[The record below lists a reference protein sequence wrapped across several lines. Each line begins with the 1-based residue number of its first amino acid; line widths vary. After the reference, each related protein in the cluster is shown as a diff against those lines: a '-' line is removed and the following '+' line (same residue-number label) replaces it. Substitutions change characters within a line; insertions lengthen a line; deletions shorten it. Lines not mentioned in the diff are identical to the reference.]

1 MYIEL
6 HARSAFS
13 FLEGSSLPEE
23 LIGVCQHFQMPAM
36 ALLDT
41 DGVYGSPRFHLAA
54 NKAKVKAHIGAEV
67 TCAPFAQVILS
78 GVVAERNGA
87 TTQSKD
93 SYPQP
98 SVQSIGIPRYAR
110 NDKSWRNDETGFQST
125 IINHQ
130 SSISKIGNRKSAI
143 ENFRLPLLVASRPG
157 YQNLCRLITKMKLRA
172 KKGEG
177 AVTQEE
183 LQEHAEGLICL
194 TGGDEGPLAAALEQ
208 GGADDARHQLD
219 QLIGI
224 FGSNN
229 VCVELQRHFHREEE
243 SRNRLAIDL
252 ARSFNLPLLATNG
265 VNYAIAK
272 ARELADAFTAIR
284 NHKTLSTAGRLLSR
298 NSERHLKSPA
308 EMQHLFADIPEA
320 IANTQELSNRLEFTL
335 NDLGYEF
342 PRYPV
347 PQGETMDS
355 YLREQA
361 WIGFRSRYGR
371 SSQDMQ
377 AKARRQIEKEL
388 ALIEKL
394 KLAGYFLIVW
404 DLIRVCREKNILVQG
419 RGSAANSA
427 VCYSLGITAVD
438 AVGMELLFERFL
450 SEERGEWPDIDLDL
464 PSGDERE
471 KVIQYLYKKY
481 GERGAAMTANV
492 ITYRNRMAAREMGKA
507 LGFDPETLAKISAAV
522 ATWEFRDENDA
533 LDRRFRDAGLDL
545 NHPRLRKYYELCLA
559 VQDLP
564 RHLGQHSGGMVI
576 CQGQLDSVVPLEPA
590 SMPDRVVVQWD
601 KEDCADMG
609 IIKVDL
615 LGLGMMAVLKDS
627 IELIRD
633 HYHQEIDLAHLPA
646 DDQQVYSTLQ
656 QADTVGMFQ
665 VESRAQMSCLPRL
678 RPLRFYDIVVQVAII
693 RPGPIVG
700 QMVNPF
706 LERRMGRQ
714 EVTYAHPSLQ
724 PVLERTLGVPLF
736 QEQLL
741 RIAMIAANFTGGE
754 AEDLRRAMGFKRS
767 QARMKE
773 IEAKLRAGMT
783 ANGISPQAQEEI
795 ILSITSFALYGF
807 PESHAASFALIAY
820 ASAYLKCHYLAAFTA
835 ALLNNQ
841 PMGFYSPA
849 TIVKDAQRHGLK
861 LLPVDVTKSEWNCT
875 LEQVPSIKY
884 RVPSE
889 TVASCQYPVAIKTVG
904 RQSSIVNAEVFDDA
918 AAKRPQG
925 TAHGASRGESPSF
938 EYQAPEGRKNLVDE
952 NHLEAEFPNSQLG
965 TRYSQ
970 LAAPALRMGLR
981 YVRGLREDA
990 AKSLLRERL
999 LSPFISIHD
1008 LTRRV
1013 PELRRDELT
1022 TLAEIGA
1029 LNSINNSQYSVLGTR
1044 NSLHRRAALWQVEAA
1059 VRPSGPLLEQHA
1071 EPDAPSPLAP
1081 MNQEERLVADFHGT
1095 GLTVGPHPMAYKR
1108 AWLKAMGIRRANELR
1123 DLPSGKRIRIGG
1135 CVITRQRPGTA
1146 KGFVF
1151 LSLEDETGVANAI
1164 VRPDLFHEN
1173 RLLLTSERFLA
1184 VEGILQNQDNVISV
1198 RAERVQPL
1206 FVTQAE
1212 TSSHD
1217 FH

>member
-13 FLEGSSLPEE
+13 FLEGASLPEE
-23 LIGVCQHFQMPAM
+23 MVGMCARYGMPAM

-41 DGVYGSPRFHLAA
+41 DGVYGAPRFHLAA
-54 NKAKVKAHIGAEV
+54 KKIGIKAHIGAEV
-67 TCAPFAQVILS
+67 TANLLPQRRPSAPLRAGSDVEKGNQRLKNQEFS
-78 GVVAERNGA
+78 E
-87 TTQSKD
+87 
-93 SYPQP
+93 PQCLR
-98 SVQSIGIPRYAR
+98 G
-110 NDKSWRNDETGFQST
+110 E
-125 IINHQ
+125 
-130 SSISKIGNRKSAI
+130 
-143 ENFRLPLLVASRPG
+143 FRLPLLVSSRAG

-177 AVTQEE
+177 SVRAEE
-183 LQEHAEGLICL
+183 VEEHAEGLVCL
-194 TGGDEGPLAAALEQ
+194 TGGADGPLATALQQ
-208 GGADDARHQLD
+208 GGFEVARHQVD
-219 QLIGI
+219 QLIGL
-224 FGSNN
+224 FGRGN
-229 VCVELQRHFHREEE
+229 VYVEVQRHFHREEE
-243 SRNRLAIDL
+243 TRNRAAIAI
-252 ARSFNLPLLATNG
+252 ARSLNLPLLATNG
-265 VNYAIAK
+265 VRYATEK
-272 ARELADAFTAIR
+272 DRELCDAFTAIR
-284 NHKTLSTAGRLLSR
+284 HHRTLSTAGRLLAR
-298 NSERHLKSPA
+298 NSERHLKSPQ
-308 EMQHLFADIPEA
+308 EMQQLFSDLPEA
-320 IANTQELSNRLEFTL
+320 IANTLELSSRLDFTL
-335 NDLGYEF
+335 NDLGYQF
-342 PRYPV
+342 PLYPV
-347 PQGETMDS
+347 PEGETMNS
-355 YLREQA
+355 FLRERA
-361 WIGFRSRYGR
+361 WEGFRQRYGR
-371 SSQDMQ
+371 AAADLQTR
-377 AKARRQIEKEL
+377 ARRQIEREL

-404 DLIRVCREKNILVQG
+404 DLVRFCREQNILLQG

-438 AVGMELLFERFL
+438 PISMELLFERFL

-471 KVIQYLYKKY
+471 KVIQYVYRRY

-492 ITYRNRMAAREMGKA
+492 ITYRNRMGAREMGKA

-545 NHPRLRKYYELCLA
+545 KHPRLRKYYELCLA
-559 VQDLP
+559 VQDMP

-590 SMPDRVVVQWD
+590 SMPGRVVVQWD

-627 IELIRD
+627 IELIRE
-633 HYHQEIDLAHLPA
+633 HYREEVDLAHLPQ
-646 DDQQVYSTLQ
+646 DDATVYSALQ
-656 QADTVGMFQ
+656 KADTVGLFQ
-665 VESRAQMSCLPRL
+665 VESRAQMACLPRL
-678 RPLRFYDIVVQVAII
+678 QPKRFYDVVVQVAII

-700 QMVNPF
+700 KMVNPF
-706 LERRMGRQ
+706 LLRRQGRK
-714 EVTYAHPSLQ
+714 EVTYPHPSLE
-724 PVLERTLGVPLF
+724 PVLARTLGVPLF

-773 IEAKLRAGMT
+773 IEARLRAGMT
-783 ANGISPQAQEEI
+783 QNGISPKAQEEI

-849 TIVKDAQRHGLK
+849 TITKDAQRHGLK
-861 LLPVDVTKSEWNCT
+861 ILPVDVMRSEWMCT
-875 LEQVPSIKY
+875 LEAVSRQPSA
-884 RVPSE
+884 V
-889 TVASCQYPVAIKTVG
+889 
-904 RQSSIVNAEVFDDA
+904 
-918 AAKRPQG
+918 
-925 TAHGASRGESPSF
+925 
-938 EYQAPEGRKNLVDE
+938 
-952 NHLEAEFPNSQLG
+952 SQI
-965 TRYSQ
+965 
-970 LAAPALRMGLR
+970 ALRLGLR

-990 AKSLLRERL
+990 ARALVRERAHA
-999 LSPFISIHD
+999 PFTSIHD

-1013 PELRRDELT
+1013 PELRKDELT
-1022 TLAEIGA
+1022 TLADIGA
-1029 LNSINNSQYSVLGTR
+1029 LNKIETNLKLGHGLPRIFTDSINNQQSKINNFVVPPRLR
-1044 NSLHRRAALWQVEAA
+1044 ENKLHRRDALWQVERA
-1059 VRPSGPLLEQHA
+1059 VRDSGPLLENLP
-1071 EPDAPSPLAP
+1071 EPDSPSPLRP
-1081 MNQEERLVADFHGT
+1081 MNHEERLVADFHGT
-1095 GLTVGPHPMAYKR
+1095 GLTVGPHPMAYR
-1108 AWLKAMGIRRANELR
+1108 REWLNAMGIRRASELR
-1123 DLPSGKRIRIGG
+1123 DLPSGKRLRIGG

-1164 VRPDLFHEN
+1164 ITPDLFHQN
-1173 RLLLTSERFLA
+1173 RLLLASERFLA
-1184 VEGILQNQDNVISV
+1184 IEGILQNQDNVISV
-1198 RAERVQPL
+1198 KAERVRPL
-1206 FVTQAE
+1206 FVTKAE
-1212 TSSHD
+1212 TVSHD